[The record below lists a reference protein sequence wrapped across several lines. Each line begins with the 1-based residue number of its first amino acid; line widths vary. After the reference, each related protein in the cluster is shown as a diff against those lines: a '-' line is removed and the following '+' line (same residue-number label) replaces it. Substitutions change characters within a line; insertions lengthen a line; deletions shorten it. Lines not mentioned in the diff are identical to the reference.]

1 MSLALK
7 LAEKQASCCVLELRF
22 DSRETEYLTP
32 AAVCVE
38 MRGYATHQGCLI
50 SPLL

>member
-7 LAEKQASCCVLELRF
+7 LAGKQAAWCVLELRF
-22 DSRETEYLTP
+22 DSKETERWTP

-38 MRGYATHQGCLI
+38 MRAMLNI
-50 SPLL
+50 KDA